1 MINHTNAEAATGK
14 RRRAGKLKGLGVAMT
29 AGAFMVMSALPAWA
43 AENMTITFIR
53 HGESTANAENRADT
67 SVPGPVLTATGSQQ
81 AIDVAARLGDNNY
94 DGIYASNMVRTQL
107 TAAPMSQNLGLP
119 INVLPGVREIEAGK
133 FENGTERGTNTLNY
147 IAYPLAWSGLMLTG
161 FGASGPIWGAYDP
174 SVVLPPIPGLN
185 QPVQDLTAPI
195 PGGTDVTG
203 KIQPNG
209 PTAAEFDGRVD
220 GALQQIYDNGDRNAV
235 VFSHGGTMMFWTLMN
250 ANNLT
255 VQQKIDLFANHPM
268 DNTGS
273 IVIEGNPTDGW
284 RLVSWDGA
292 GDKQQISESKGP
304 IEQVLTQV
312 RTLSRQLGSVV
323 QDVAAAFQTGD
334 IGQMLNAINRGAADA
349 LFSTSKFVRAIN
361 AQIISG
367 VTGAID
373 NLKQMLTPPAAPAP
387 AGAQTPAPNSGAAV
401 SPASFAAPVAAKAP
415 APAAAQA
422 GDSPAK
428 VGDVPASGNKVDAQ
442 VKADDAKANADEK
455 KADAKVNADEKQ
467 AEGQTKADDAK
478 AGADA
483 AKADGQAKA
492 DDAKAKAAE
501 KKAAAEAKKAE
512 AKAKADEKKAEA
524 KAKADEKKADA
535 KESAHAGA
543 GAGTTD

>member
-1 MINHTNAEAATGK
+1 
-14 RRRAGKLKGLGVAMT
+14 MT

-53 HGESTANAENRADT
+53 HGQSTANAENRIDT
-67 SVPGPVLTATGSQQ
+67 QVPGPVLTDAGSQQ
-81 AIDVAARLGDNNY
+81 AQAIASRLGDNNY
-94 DGIYASNMVRTQL
+94 DAIYASNMVRTQL
-107 TAAPMSQNLGLP
+107 TAAPMSQYLGMP
-119 INVLPGVREIEAGK
+119 INVLPGVREIEAGM
-133 FENGTERGTNTLNY
+133 FENGQERGAAGAGY
-147 IAYPLAWSGLMLTG
+147 ISFPLGWAGMKMVV
-161 FGASGPIWGAYDP
+161 DP
-174 SVVLPPIPGLN
+174 VTHQVSYVTVAPTPGT
-185 QPVQDLTAPI
+185 QI
-195 PGGTDVTG
+195 PGGLDVNG
-203 KIQPNG
+203 KVQPAG
-209 PTAAEFDGRVD
+209 PTGTDFDSRMD

-235 VFSHGGTMMFWTLMN
+235 VFSHGGAMMFWTLMN
-250 ANNLT
+250 ASNLT
-255 VQQKIDLFANHPM
+255 DQQKIDLFQNHPM
-268 DNTGS
+268 DNTGV

-284 RLVSWDGA
+284 KVVSWDGV
-292 GDKQQISESKGP
+292 GDNQQLAAPKGP

-401 SPASFAAPVAAKAP
+401 SPASFAAPVAAK

-524 KAKADEKKADA
+524 KAKADEKKAEAKAKADEKKADA

>member
-53 HGESTANAENRADT
+53 HGQSTANAENRIDT
-67 SVPGPVLTATGSQQ
+67 QVPGPVLTDAGSQQ
-81 AIDVAARLGDNNY
+81 AQAIASRLGDNNY
-94 DGIYASNMVRTQL
+94 DAIYASNMVRTQL

-442 VKADDAKANADEK
+442 VKADDAKA
-455 KADAKVNADEKQ
+455 
-467 AEGQTKADDAK
+467 
-478 AGADA
+478 
-483 AKADGQAKA
+483 
-492 DDAKAKAAE
+492 KAAE

-512 AKAKADEKKAEA
+512 AKAKADA
-524 KAKADEKKADA
+524 KKADA